1 VDAAAPMSPPASPV
15 KNEHKGGLNY
25 PVTLKA
31 QLISKL
37 PYFLAGAAM
46 LFVQQYC
53 MARRDFLVRDAVDA
67 TNQLRTSDA
76 KTAALYILLVSIAS
90 AGVRV
95 LSRITVFTAGRNVEY
110 ELRAML
116 LDRLQRLG
124 PSFFRKMPTG
134 EIMSRATNDLT
145 QVRLL
150 LGFGVL
156 NVIGSV
162 FALASSLYVM
172 ATVSGKL
179 MLASLMTFPLLW
191 LVTRTFS
198 MRLFRTTRANQ
209 EAIGVMSDR
218 VLASLAGIR
227 VVRSFG
233 LVPSEMRSFEDL
245 NQGYLGKSLA
255 LARTRGSMG
264 PIMGMIAALGMLIV
278 FFYGG
283 TLMAHG
289 EITPGAFVSF
299 WLALLRLT
307 WPLLA
312 LGFVTS
318 IVQRGRA
325 GYDRLKVIF
334 EAVPEIQSGPVRRE
348 APVRG
353 SVRVENLRFAYGDRY
368 VVDGVSFEVEAG
380 KSLAIVGKTGSGKS
394 TIATLLPRLMPT
406 PKGAVFLDGDDVCE
420 LDIARV
426 RASIGY
432 AQQDAFLFS
441 TTVTRNVCFSLDDA
455 DSPEAEAQIRAATR
469 EAEIETEIRDLPE
482 GFDTVVGERGV
493 QLSGG
498 QKQRIAIARAVL
510 KDPRILVLDE
520 ATSALDA
527 ESEHLVKEALDRLMT
542 GRTTL
547 IIAHRLS
554 TVKDADRVCVLD
566 GGRIVESGPH
576 AALMTQDGLYRRL
589 VERQFVAA

>member
-318 IVQRGRA
+318 IVQRGR
-325 GYDRLKVIF
+325 G
-334 EAVPEIQSGPVRRE
+334 IQSDPVLRTG
-348 APVRG
+348 AKRG
-353 SVRVENLRFAYGDRY
+353 YRNYLS
-368 VVDGVSFEVEAG
+368 SFSFFSGGGAG
-380 KSLAIVGKTGSGKS
+380 GSGRYSKS
-394 TIATLLPRLMPT
+394 CVPVCAAPGRSEPRTIASCALSP
-406 PKGAVFLDGDDVCE
+406 
-420 LDIARV
+420 
-426 RASIGY
+426 AS
-432 AQQDAFLFS
+432 
-441 TTVTRNVCFSLDDA
+441 
-455 DSPEAEAQIRAATR
+455 SPA
-469 EAEIETEIRDLPE
+469 P
-482 GFDTVVGERGV
+482 
-493 QLSGG
+493 
-498 QKQRIAIARAVL
+498 
-510 KDPRILVLDE
+510 
-520 ATSALDA
+520 
-527 ESEHLVKEALDRLMT
+527 
-542 GRTTL
+542 
-547 IIAHRLS
+547 
-554 TVKDADRVCVLD
+554 
-566 GGRIVESGPH
+566 
-576 AALMTQDGLYRRL
+576 
-589 VERQFVAA
+589 